1 MNRISIRWLYHLVI
15 WTILVTMMVC
25 VDAITIKEDA
35 GIYEEIIGLG
45 IGLSVAF
52 ECFRYESMRMATWLW
67 IGWLVYGLGNLFD
80 VLDELVSSEKF
91 KILYLD
97 TSLTIMGMVLISYGF
112 LKQTVAGEKMIAR
125 LSGEVA
131 ANKSLRAKLYKD
143 ARLDELTQLGNRRA
157 CFERFSKLGLITHHL
172 YYFDLDKFK
181 QCNDTHGHRVGD
193 KVLEIFGRNLS
204 STFGSQAA
212 FRVGGDEF
220 VALSKKEHD
229 LGELAASLCAG
240 IADYGVDVSIGSV
253 EVKDDANI
261 DELLNRADG
270 EMYKA
275 KFRRQSR
282 AC

>member
-1 MNRISIRWLYHLVI
+1 MNRISTRWLYHLVI
-15 WTILVTMMVC
+15 WAILATLMVFVDTI
-25 VDAITIKEDA
+25 AIKEDA

-52 ECFRYESMRMATWLW
+52 ECFRYKSMRMATWLW

-80 VLDELVSSEKF
+80 VLDEVVSSEKF
-91 KILYLD
+91 KVLYLD

-112 LKQTVAGEKMIAR
+112 LKQTVAGEKMIAQ
-125 LSGEVA
+125 LNGEAA

-157 CFERFSKLGLITHHL
+157 CFERFSKLGLITHRL

-181 QCNDTHGHRVGD
+181 QCNDTHGHKIGD
-193 KVLEIFGRNLS
+193 KVLKIFGQNLS

-220 VALSKKEHD
+220 VAFSKNEHD
-229 LGELAASLCAG
+229 LGALSASLCTG
-240 IADYGVDVSIGSV
+240 ITDYGVDVSIGFV
-253 EVKDDANI
+253 NVKADANI

-282 AC
+282 A